1 MPKRELSSPSLPPAF
16 HKSGTPPALG
26 EGQAGSLLAEMPVW
40 EAGRTVRKLNMDRAG
55 SSRSRAHTGRAQ
67 ERPTHL
73 SFPPTLVFL
82 PA

>member
-1 MPKRELSSPSLPPAF
+1 MPKRELCSPSLPPAF

-26 EGQAGSLLAEMPVW
+26 EGQAGSLLAGMSVW
-40 EAGRTVRKLNMDRAG
+40 EAGRTVRKLNMDRGG
-55 SSRSRAHTGRAQ
+55 SSRSWAHTGRAQ

-73 SFPPTLVFL
+73 DFPLTLVFL